1 MVSAAAV
8 WALCA
13 TGALAQTEIEFI
25 QWWEPEM
32 PAGALRG
39 IMDDFEAANPDIKVT
54 LVSGPYSATHD
65 QIVVGAASGT
75 LSDVVGLD
83 GAWVNGL
90 AKQGAIASM
99 DPLMDAAGYDRSQI
113 ADIIKV
119 DGQSVMFPLASFVYP
134 VFVNLDLAK
143 AAGVES
149 MPTNRTEFA
158 EAAKKMTN
166 ADKNQ
171 FGWVLPLSLETP
183 NGIQNDVMSWVWA
196 SGASMLKDGQPDV
209 ENEAVVG
216 TLEYIKS
223 LNDAGVISP
232 GIFAKKEQDKV
243 EEFVNGRVGMMV
255 DSLAHINLIRERNPD
270 LNFGISAVPAAD
282 GYEGKR
288 GLPYASWGIGI
299 SEGSENKEAAWKLV
313 EYLMSPEVNSRLVT
327 IANAFPGNVNAKPDL
342 SKSDPAVR
350 GSLRD
355 LPAGLSGE
363 RVRRPAGRGGADAPD
378 GRRGAE
384 DARRA
389 ADRAGSGR
397 RHAEAVGGRVRQ
409 VGAHAASAAR
419 RRRAADVAVPR
430 AELRWKGA
438 PHGQRHPGCDRTA
451 RPGPASG
458 A

>member
-1 MVSAAAV
+1 M
-8 WALCA
+8 CA

-39 IMDDFEAANPDIKVT
+39 IMDDFEAANPDTKVT

-99 DPLMDAAGYDRSQI
+99 DPLMDAASYDRSQI
-113 ADIIKV
+113 ADIVQV
-119 DGQSVMFPLASFVYP
+119 DGQSMMFPLASFVYP
-134 VFVNLDLAK
+134 VFVNLDLAE

-149 MPTNRTEFA
+149 MPTSRTEFA
-158 EAAKKMTN
+158 EAAAKMTN
-166 ADKNQ
+166 ADENV

-196 SGASMLKDGQPDV
+196 SGASMLADGKPDV

-255 DSLAHINLIRERNPD
+255 GSLAWVNLIRERNPD
-270 LNFGISAVPAAD
+270 LNVGISAIPATD

-313 EYLMSPEVNSRLVT
+313 EYLMSPDVNSRLVT

-342 SKSDPAVR
+342 SKSDPLFTDAFEIFQQSYLANEFV
-350 GSLRD
+350 G
-355 LPAGLSGE
+355 LPVAEELMRQMGVETQKLLEGQQT
-363 RVRRPAGRGGADAPD
+363 AQDAAAATQTQWE
-378 GRRGAE
+378 AE
-384 DARRA
+384 FA
-389 ADRAGSGR
+389 
-397 RHAEAVGGRVRQ
+397 
-409 VGAHAASAAR
+409 
-419 RRRAADVAVPR
+419 
-430 AELRWKGA
+430 K
-438 PHGQRHPGCDRTA
+438 
-451 RPGPASG
+451 
-458 A
+458 